1 MKQFSFIITFVSIFF
16 TSIAQQRMTPE
27 LLWKLGRVGGVGI
40 TKDSTGVVYTV
51 STPDVDSNKS
61 KKKTYLIPL
70 AGGTAKEIA
79 DSNDYVRNDRISPDG
94 KYMISSDD
102 VKMRN
107 VFGKDFYPDLAKSTA
122 QIYDQLG
129 YRHWDEWEDGAF
141 SHVFFQPVDKSG
153 ERKDIM
159 SGQPYDCP
167 QKPFGD
173 KEDFIWSPEGNIIYV
188 TKPKTGTAYVL
199 STNTDIFSY
208 NISTGKTTNLTAGM
222 EGYDIAPAFSSQG
235 QLAWLSMK
243 REGYEADKQDIIVNN
258 GSSKINLTQYWDG
271 TVEGFKWSNDGRN
284 IYFYAP
290 VDGTLQLFSVDY
302 PGMTMKVPEVKQV
315 THGDFD
321 ITGLVGQVGNM
332 MVVTRTDFNHAPELY
347 TIDLANGSMKQ
358 LSHVNDD
365 VYSKLAMGKFER
377 RYVTTTDN
385 KKMLVWMIFPPGFD
399 ATKKYPTLL
408 YCQGGPQSP
417 LTQFY
422 SFRWNMQLMAANGYI
437 IVAPNRRGMYGHGRE
452 WNEAISKDW
461 GGQVMKDYLSA
472 IDDASKEPYVD
483 KNRRG
488 CVGASYG
495 GYSVYY
501 LAGIHNNRFKTFIAH
516 DGVFDIRSMSGTTEE
531 LWFSNWENGG
541 YYWEKNNK
549 VAQKSFN
556 QFSPSNYVDRW
567 NTPILIIQGGKDFR
581 VPIEQ
586 GLQAFQA
593 AQLKG
598 IKSRLLYLPDENHW
612 VLKPQNALVWQREFY
627 KWLKETL

>member
-1 MKQFSFIITFVSIFF
+1 MKKIIFITTFTCIFI
-16 TSIAQQRMTPE
+16 SAIAQQRMTPE
-27 LLWKLGRVGGVGI
+27 LLLSLGRVSGVGT
-40 TKDSTGVVYTV
+40 TKDSTGVVFTV
-51 STPDVDSNKS
+51 STPNVDENKS
-61 KKKTYLIPL
+61 KKKTYLISL
-70 AGGTAKEIA
+70 EGGTAKEIA
-79 DSNDYVRNDRISPDG
+79 DSNDYVKDEHISPDG
-94 KYMISSDD
+94 KYILTAED
-102 VKMRN
+102 VKLRK

-141 SHVFFQPVDKSG
+141 SHVFYHRVDKSG

-159 SGQPYDCP
+159 AGQPYDCP
-167 QKPFGD
+167 QKPFGG
-173 KEDFIWSPEGNIIYV
+173 KEDFIWSPNGNIIYV
-188 TKPKTGTAYVL
+188 TKPKTGTQYAL

-208 NISTGKTTNLTAGM
+208 NLTTGVTTNLTAGL
-222 EGYDIAPAFSSQG
+222 EGYDLAPAYSSQG

-243 REGYEADKQDIIVNN
+243 REGYEADKQDIMVNT

-271 TVEGFKWSNDGRN
+271 TVEGFKWSLDGRN

-290 VDGTLQLFSVDY
+290 VDGTLQLFVVDY
-302 PGMTMKVPEVKQV
+302 PGLTMKVPEVKQI

-321 ITGLVGQVGNM
+321 ITELVGQVGNT
-332 MVVTRTDFNHAPELY
+332 MVVTRTDMNHAAELY
-347 TIDLANGSMKQ
+347 TVDLTNGNMKQ

-365 VYSKLAMGKFER
+365 TYGKISLGKFQR
-377 RYVTTTDN
+377 RYVTTTDG

-399 ATKKYPTLL
+399 SAKKYPALL

-437 IVAPNRRGMYGHGRE
+437 IVAPNRRGMYGHGQE

-461 GGQVMKDYLSA
+461 GGQVIKDYLSA
-472 IDDASKEPYVD
+472 IDDASKEAYID

-501 LAGIHNNRFKTFIAH
+501 LAGVHNNRFKTFIAH
-516 DGVFDIRSMSGTTEE
+516 DGVFDLKSMSGTTEE
-531 LWFSNWENGG
+531 LWFTNWEMGG
-541 YYWEKNNK
+541 YYWQKNNK
-549 VAQKSFN
+549 TAQKSFT
-556 QFSPSNYVDRW
+556 QFNPSNYVDKW
-567 NTPILIIQGGKDFR
+567 NTPILIVQGGKDFR

-593 AQLKG
+593 AQLRG
-598 IKSRLLYLPDENHW
+598 IKSKLLYLPDENHW

>member
-1 MKQFSFIITFVSIFF
+1 MKKIIFITTFTCIFI
-16 TSIAQQRMTPE
+16 SAIAQQRMTPE
-27 LLWKLGRVGGVGI
+27 LLLSLGRVSGVGI
-40 TKDSTGVVYTV
+40 TKDSTGVVFTV
-51 STPDVDSNKS
+51 STPNVDENKS
-61 KKKTYLIPL
+61 KKKTYLISL
-70 AGGTAKEIA
+70 EGGTAKEIA
-79 DSNDYVRNDRISPDG
+79 DSNDYVKDEHISPDG
-94 KYMISSDD
+94 KYILTAED
-102 VKMRN
+102 VKLRK

-141 SHVFFQPVDKSG
+141 SHVFYHRVDKSG

-159 SGQPYDCP
+159 AGQPYDCP
-167 QKPFGD
+167 QKPFGG
-173 KEDFIWSPEGNIIYV
+173 KEDFIWSANGNIIYV
-188 TKPKTGTAYVL
+188 TKPKTGTQYAL

-208 NISTGKTTNLTAGM
+208 NLTTGVTTNLTAGL
-222 EGYDIAPAFSSQG
+222 EGYDLAPAYSSQG
-235 QLAWLSMK
+235 QLAWFSMK
-243 REGYEADKQDIIVNN
+243 REGYEADKQDIMVNT

-271 TVEGFKWSNDGRN
+271 TVEGFKWSLDGRN

-290 VDGTLQLFSVDY
+290 VDGTLQLFVVDY
-302 PGMTMKVPEVKQV
+302 PGLTMKVPEVKQI

-321 ITGLVGQVGNM
+321 ITELVGQVGNT
-332 MVVTRTDFNHAPELY
+332 MVVTRTDMNHAAELY
-347 TIDLANGSMKQ
+347 TVDLTNGNMKQ

-365 VYSKLAMGKFER
+365 TYGKISLGKFQR
-377 RYVTTTDN
+377 RYVTTTDG

-399 ATKKYPTLL
+399 SAKKYPALL

-437 IVAPNRRGMYGHGRE
+437 IVAPNRRGMYGHGQE

-461 GGQVMKDYLSA
+461 GGQVIKDYLSA
-472 IDDASKEPYVD
+472 IDDASKEAYID

-501 LAGIHNNRFKTFIAH
+501 LAGVHNNRFKTFIAH
-516 DGVFDIRSMSGTTEE
+516 DGVFDLKSMSGTTEE
-531 LWFSNWENGG
+531 LWFTNWEMGG
-541 YYWEKNNK
+541 YYWQKNNK
-549 VAQKSFN
+549 TAQKSFT
-556 QFSPSNYVDRW
+556 QFNPSNYVDKW
-567 NTPILIIQGGKDFR
+567 NTPILIVQGGKDFR

-593 AQLKG
+593 AQLRG
-598 IKSRLLYLPDENHW
+598 IKSKLLYLPDENHW